1 MLFKISIKYYITII
15 FSLFSFVKRYAVRN
29 VKIRQYA
36 VRRVKIRQYA
46 VRKGEGGVSPSNSI
60 QDLQNSLD
68 LPYEYCYKW
77 KLHVNVAKT
86 KIMIFRKGLS
96 DNISVKYGDQE
107 LEIINRFVYMYLGIV
122 FTAGGSFSDTQST
135 LVGQALK
142 AIFKLNK
149 CLYKFTAISVKHK
162 LELFDK
168 LVAPII
174 NYGSEAWGFH
184 NGNAIEV
191 L

>member
-1 MLFKISIKYYITII
+1 LF
-15 FSLFSFVKRYAVRN
+15 A
-29 VKIRQYA
+29 
-36 VRRVKIRQYA
+36 
-46 VRKGEGGVSPSNSI
+46 NSI

-149 CLYKFTAISVKHK
+149 CLYKFKYLLRVKK
-162 LELFDK
+162 CTQNDFVYGELGRCPMRNYRMYIVK
-168 LVAPII
+168 YWTQII
-174 NYGSEAWGFH
+174 LCDTKRY
-184 NGNAIEV
+184 I
-191 L
+191 